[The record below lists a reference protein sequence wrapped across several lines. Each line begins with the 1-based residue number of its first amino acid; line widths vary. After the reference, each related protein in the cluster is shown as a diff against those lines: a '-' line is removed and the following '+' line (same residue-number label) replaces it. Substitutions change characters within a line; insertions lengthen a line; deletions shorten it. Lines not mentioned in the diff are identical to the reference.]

1 MMDEYDS
8 EVPVTHDSFNA
19 ENDIAIFMGP
29 ITSMYRRIT
38 AGELKAL
45 MKNGRKLA
53 IIDVRPPD
61 GYRTGHICGSVSV
74 PVESIEEKCQGLDT
88 ARLIVVYGGSRES
101 AEGFVA
107 ADKLHTLSFQNV
119 FVLDGGLSVWKT
131 GGGCLELDTSSAL
144 H

>member
-1 MMDEYDS
+1 MDEYDS
-8 EVPVTHDSFNA
+8 DVPVTRDSFNA

-38 AGELKAL
+38 AAELTAY
-45 MKNGRKLA
+45 MKNGRKVT

-74 PVESIEEKCQGLDT
+74 PVESIEEKCQRLNT
-88 ARLIVVYGGSRES
+88 QRLIIVYGGARDS

-119 FVLDGGLSVWKT
+119 LVLDGGLSVWKT
-131 GGGCLELDTSSAL
+131 DGGCLELDTSTTL

>member
-1 MMDEYDS
+1 MDEYDS
-8 EVPVTHDSFNA
+8 EVPVTRDSFNA

-38 AGELKAL
+38 AAELTAL
-45 MKNGRKLA
+45 MKNGRKLT
-53 IIDVRPPD
+53 IIDVRQPD

-74 PVESIEEKCQGLDT
+74 PVESIEEKCQRLNT
-88 ARLIVVYGGSRES
+88 QRLIVVYGGDRDS

-119 FVLDGGLSVWKT
+119 LVLDGGLSVWKNS
-131 GGGCLELDTSSAL
+131 GGCLELEKSSAL

>member
-1 MMDEYDS
+1 MDEYDS
-8 EVPVTHDSFNA
+8 EVPVTRDSFNA

-29 ITSMYRRIT
+29 IISMYRKIT
-38 AGELKAL
+38 AGELTAL
-45 MKNGRKLA
+45 MKNGRKFT

-74 PVESIEEKCQGLDT
+74 PVEAIEEVCQGLDT
-88 ARLIVVYGGSRES
+88 ERLIVVYGGARDS

-107 ADKLHTLSFQNV
+107 ADKLHTLSFHDV
-119 FVLDGGLSVWKT
+119 FVLDGGLSAWKNA
-131 GGGCLELDTSSAL
+131 GGCLELDTSAAL

>member
-1 MMDEYDS
+1 MDEYDS
-8 EVPVTHDSFNA
+8 EVPVTRDSFNA

-38 AGELKAL
+38 AVELKAL

-53 IIDVRPPD
+53 IIDVRSPT
-61 GYRTGHICGSVSV
+61 GYMTGHICGSVSV
-74 PVESIEEKCQGLDT
+74 PVDDIEEKCQGLDT
-88 ARLIVVYGGSRES
+88 ERLIVVYGGARDS

-107 ADKLHTLSFQNV
+107 ADKLHTLSFHEV
-119 FVLDGGLSVWKT
+119 FVLDGGLSMWRNA
-131 GGGCLELDTSSAL
+131 GGCLELDTSTAL

>member
-1 MMDEYDS
+1 MDEYDS
-8 EVPVTHDSFNA
+8 DVPVTRDSFNA

-29 ITSMYRRIT
+29 IASMYRKIT
-38 AGELKAL
+38 AVELTAL
-45 MKNGRKLA
+45 MKNDSKLA

-74 PVESIEEKCQGLDT
+74 PVEAIEETCQNLDT
-88 ARLIVVYGGSRES
+88 GTLIVVYGGGRDS

-107 ADKLHTLSFQNV
+107 ADKLHTLSFHNV
-119 FVLDGGLSVWKT
+119 FVLDGGLFDWRNA
-131 GGGCLELDTSSAL
+131 GGCLELDARADL

>member
-1 MMDEYDS
+1 MDEYDS
-8 EVPVTHDSFNA
+8 EVPVTRDSFNA

-38 AGELKAL
+38 AVELKAL

-53 IIDVRPPD
+53 IIDVRSPT
-61 GYRTGHICGSVSV
+61 GYKTGHICGSVSV
-74 PVESIEEKCQGLDT
+74 PVDDIEEKCQVLDT
-88 ARLIVVYGGSRES
+88 ERLIVVYGGARDS

-107 ADKLHTLSFQNV
+107 ADKLHTLSFHEV
-119 FVLDGGLSVWKT
+119 FVLDGGLSMWRNA
-131 GGGCLELDTSSAL
+131 GGCLELDNSTAL